1 MDDALRAMSATE
13 ESLWESTAVQNLI
26 RYRPSGTY
34 FGRFRVGG
42 KLVRQSLE
50 TAVFSVAKQR
60 LPDKIREYRSRH
72 ESVKAFAGGKMTV
85 GDAVEVYRGKVR
97 ANASLKPRSKDYR
110 EMTLDF
116 MQRSWPSPFETD
128 VRKVSERD
136 CENWLIRFQQQYAPT
151 VVNNSI
157 GTLRAVFDEAIGTGA
172 RFNNPAAKLSRVRLR
187 QKKLELPSREEFLK
201 FVEQLRT
208 AGARQSKDCADL
220 VWFLAYSGL
229 RIGEA
234 KYVTWA
240 DADFPRRRLHVRGDP
255 QTATKNGEMRYVP
268 MIPEL
273 ERMLTELRAERSNEP
288 SSATVMRVL
297 ECQNSMT
304 HAAAKIGMKRITT
317 TTFVIYSRPFASKA
331 ASIFPLFRVTAVTTI
346 SLVLMAAPSIS
357 LNAQLPVLALPAPI
371 TFPKERKCHH
381 EAGRPLCSWKIRE
394 PEIQS
399 ALMGGVRSVGARP
412 VIR

>member
-1 MDDALRAMSATE
+1 MQRTE
-13 ESLWESTAVQNLI
+13 ESSWESTSVQNLI

-34 FGRFRVGG
+34 FARFKVGG

-85 GDAVEVYRGKVR
+85 GDAVEVYRGKIR
-97 ANASLKPRSKDYR
+97 ANVSLKPRSKDYR

-116 MQRSWPSPFETD
+116 IRRSWPSLFETD
-128 VRKVSERD
+128 VRKVSDRD
-136 CENWLIRFQQQYAPT
+136 CENWLTRFQQQYAPT

-157 GTLRAVFDEAIGTGA
+157 GTLRAVFDEAISTGA
-172 RFNNPAAKLSRVRLR
+172 RFNNPAARLSRVKLR

-201 FVEQLRT
+201 FVHEIRS
-208 AGARQSKDCADL
+208 AGARQSKDCANL
-220 VWFLAYSGL
+220 VCFLAYSGV

-234 KYVTWA
+234 KFVTWA
-240 DADFPRRRLHVRGDP
+240 DVNFTRHQLHVRGDP
-255 QTATKNGEMRYVP
+255 ITATKNGETRFVP

-288 SSATVMRVL
+288 PTATVMRVF

-304 HAAAKIGMKRITT
+304 HAAAKIGMKRITHHDLRHLFAT
-317 TTFVIYSRPFASKA
+317 ICIESGVDIPTVSRWLGHKDGGALCMKTYGHLRQDHSFAQAQRVSFGIA
-331 ASIFPLFRVTAVTTI
+331 A
-346 SLVLMAAPSIS
+346 
-357 LNAQLPVLALPAPI
+357 
-371 TFPKERKCHH
+371 
-381 EAGRPLCSWKIRE
+381 
-394 PEIQS
+394 
-399 ALMGGVRSVGARP
+399 
-412 VIR
+412 